1 MSYTPAAD
9 RYGPFENQAGQPASS
24 PRSPYRR
31 CGRSGLLLPLLSLG
45 FWHNFGDPGPSGIS
59 DEHAFHENARRMCFT
74 ALDQGIT
81 HFDLANNYGPAP
93 GAAESRV
100 GRIVKEM
107 PRDEM
112 IIATKAGW
120 TMWPGPYGDFG
131 SRKYLFASLDQSL
144 KRMGLDY
151 VDIYYHHRPDPG
163 QTPLEETM
171 QALADI
177 VRSGKALYVGIS
189 SYSGDRTRQ
198 CVRSMAKLNGPP
210 LLIHQ
215 AYYNMLGRGIESDL
229 IPVTTAEGL
238 GIIAFCPLAQ
248 GQLTGRYLDGIP
260 ADSRAGSDPRFLKP
274 QNITDALL
282 AKVRKLNSHAQ
293 QRGQT
298 LAQMALAWTVRNP
311 AVTSALIG
319 ASRPAQITENIKAF
333 TNGSFTADELKQID
347 TILAG

>member
-1 MSYTPAAD
+1 MTYTPASD
-9 RYGPFENQAGQPASS
+9 RYGPFQNQAAQPAAA

-31 CGRSGLLLPLLSLG
+31 CGRSGLFLSLISLG
-45 FWHNFGDPGPSGIS
+45 FWHNFGDAGPSGIP

-74 ALDQGIT
+74 AFDNGIT
-81 HFDLANNYGPAP
+81 HFDLANNYGPPA
-93 GAAESRV
+93 GSAETRF

-112 IIATKAGW
+112 TIATKAGW

-131 SRKYLFASLDQSL
+131 SRKYLIASLDQSL

-151 VDIYYHHRPDPG
+151 VDVFYHHRPDPG
-163 QTPLEETM
+163 ETPLEETM
-171 QALADI
+171 GALADI
-177 VRSGKALYVGIS
+177 VRAGKALYVGIS
-189 SYSGDRTRQ
+189 SYSGPRTRD
-198 CVRSMAKLNGPP
+198 CVRTMQKLNGPP

-215 AYYNMLGRGIESDL
+215 AYYNMLGRGIETDL

-248 GQLTGRYLDGIP
+248 GQLTNRYLTGIP
-260 ADSRAGSDPRFLKP
+260 ADSRAGSDPRFLRP
-274 QNITDALL
+274 ANITDALL
-282 AKVRKLNSHAQ
+282 NKVRKLNDHAK

-298 LAQMALAWTVRNP
+298 LAQMALAWTVRDP

-319 ASRPAQITENIKAF
+319 ASRPAQIEENIKAF
-333 TNGSFTADELKQID
+333 ANADFTADELKLID
-347 TILAG
+347 AILAG